1 LRVFKPG
8 KTLPIEYKYYL
19 SRSKRYFLRAWGSAL
34 ESRLSRPCSLGGCR
48 EYQNPTVG
56 VP

>member
-8 KTLPIEYKYYL
+8 KTLTIEHKYYL
-19 SRSKRYFLRAWGSAL
+19 SRYFLRAWGSAL
-34 ESRLSRPCSLGGCR
+34 ESRLSLPCSLGGCR

>member
-8 KTLPIEYKYYL
+8 KTLPIEHKYYL